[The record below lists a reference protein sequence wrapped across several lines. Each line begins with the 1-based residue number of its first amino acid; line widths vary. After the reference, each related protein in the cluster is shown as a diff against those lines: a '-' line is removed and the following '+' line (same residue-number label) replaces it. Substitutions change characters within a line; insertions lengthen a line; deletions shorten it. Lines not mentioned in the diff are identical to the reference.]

1 MRLKR
6 SAAHYLV
13 GIAALAACLSA
24 EAGFDGKSFSTFYA
38 FPNLATAYGSAS
50 ASPASFVVGAGP
62 ETIFNVEDVT
72 FIAVDFSDA
81 SLSLVLTT
89 MLGGPM
95 WTSTA
100 FNGLVF
106 DVTAGGPLSFTGAAV
121 NAATTMA
128 GFDAA
133 RVGLTD
139 NRLTI
144 DWNGLSYVSGTKV
157 VVDFTPSVPEP
168 ATYALMALGLASIV
182 GGKRFRSGR
191 TGPRQSALANTALA
205 TPVP

>member
-1 MRLKR
+1 MRLHR
-6 SAAHYLV
+6 SSAHFLV

-38 FPNLATAYGSAS
+38 FPNLATAYPSAS

-62 ETIFNVEDVT
+62 ETVFNVEGVT
-72 FIAVDFSDA
+72 FIDVDFSDA

-89 MLGGPM
+89 VLGDAM
-95 WTSTA
+95 WTPTA

-106 DVTAGGPLSFTGAAV
+106 DVTAGGPLSFTGATV
-121 NAATTMA
+121 NAATTLA
-128 GFDAA
+128 GFNVA

-139 NRLTI
+139 NRVTI
-144 DWNGLSYVSGTKV
+144 DWNGLPYVNGTKV

-182 GGKRFRSGR
+182 GARRVR
-191 TGPRQSALANTALA
+191 R
-205 TPVP
+205 